1 MKDEP
6 QRERA
11 AERRRIAEA
20 AAWWMGLT
28 LGSIVLMA
36 GLVLAF
42 LIRIGRRIRAGQ
54 PPPAPLPDEF
64 LGGGNTGEPA

>member
-6 QRERA
+6 RRDRP

-28 LGSIVLMA
+28 LGSIVLLG

-42 LIRIGRRIRAGQ
+42 LVRIGRRIRAHQ
-54 PPPAPLPDEF
+54 PPPAPVPDEF
-64 LGGGNTGEPA
+64 LGGGNPGEPA